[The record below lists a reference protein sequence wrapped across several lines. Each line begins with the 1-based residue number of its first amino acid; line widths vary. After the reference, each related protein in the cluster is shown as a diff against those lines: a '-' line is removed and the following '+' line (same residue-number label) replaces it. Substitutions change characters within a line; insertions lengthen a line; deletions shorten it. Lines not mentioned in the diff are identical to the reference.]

1 MDILIPFVE
10 SDDDAWLDVFLK
22 AKNLHPKNEKARQ
35 IFFVPF
41 RRRYSSHG
49 LFKYWWRALEQNYK
63 DLGKVHLLLMQPSQF
78 PSFLNKDDP
87 RIVVH
92 YHNEF
97 IPEKH
102 RPCFNSSTIEL
113 CAIKELD
120 LKGNFI
126 LANDDMYANAPVDD
140 SCFEQDGKPLA
151 FISGGDSYGVF
162 NQFRKTLTNGHKLVM
177 GHYCKPLPYYRWH
190 HLFQVYNAEFCKA
203 FLNDEWETISKGLG
217 KWRRDHD
224 YNHMLLHYNRDL
236 VRGANLVDPIELESK
251 DEWTWETFKQYC
263 RVLTTD
269 EESEDKIVGGSMP
282 LGYTPVS
289 VMFLEGWGGKYYDT
303 ANKKVYFKSDEKVLE
318 GVMEMVGIVE
328 ENIFR
333 YEPVDQNGTGAQG
346 INTSAASRRDFSSY
360 RTVFGS
366 LVFPSFATI
375 GREYEQKGI
384 DWDVVSMPAT
394 PVHKVGTGATGF
406 VVFNG
411 TKNKDAAAA
420 LTLSLYT
427 PEGQRA
433 YNGQEGGSVPNVR
446 SLADDSFWRVPF
458 ADRRDDPEEGK
469 NYYAFVSYPEA
480 DTYGRIECVLPPDI
494 AKIVTTAL
502 QNLVPNVV
510 NGKMSADTLLEK
522 LETEANLKWESL
534 YNE

>member
-1 MDILIPFVE
+1 MTLQKSRIFKILAVVIASVLLIAGISGCSVYTPQTGELPEGYLPEPSGKIKVQYTFTTTEQQKRSINDWISTFNTKYPDVKVTVE
-10 SDDDAWLDVFLK
+10 FNVSTTALQAQISSKTCGDVF
-22 AKNLHPKNEKARQ
+22 
-35 IFFVPF
+35 
-41 RRRYSSHG
+41 
-49 LFKYWWRALEQNYK
+49 
-63 DLGKVHLLLMQPSQF
+63 
-78 PSFLNKDDP
+78 FLD
-87 RIVVH
+87 
-92 YHNEF
+92 E
-97 IPEKH
+97 
-102 RPCFNSSTIEL
+102 T
-113 CAIKELD
+113 
-120 LKGNFI
+120 
-126 LANDDMYANAPVDD
+126 
-140 SCFEQDGKPLA
+140 
-151 FISGGDSYGVF
+151 
-162 NQFRKTLTNGHKLVM
+162 
-177 GHYCKPLPYYRWH
+177 
-190 HLFQVYNAEFCKA
+190 QVYNYAVVQKA
-203 FLNDEWETISKGLG
+203 LMPLDYYVEAYGIDLSNVFAAIMQMGVCEGRLYMVL
-217 KWRRDHD
+217 RD